1 MDNFSGTV
9 SPCLKSLKNFRAAEG
24 CFSNCKI
31 QKVKEWGDGAGKVLK
46 LTLLESQTLVVKEK
60 SPLQHPDELLLAHL

>member
-9 SPCLKSLKNFRAAEG
+9 SPCLKSLENFRAAEG
-24 CFSNCKI
+24 CFGNCKV
-31 QKVKEWGDGAGKVLK
+31 QKGKGGCGAGKVSNLA
-46 LTLLESQTLVVKEK
+46 LLESQTSVLKEK